1 MKFITVVGARP
12 NFVKIAPLV
21 KYLPDN
27 IIVHTGQHY
36 DYNMSK
42 VFFEGMDIP
51 EPTYNLNVGS
61 GTHTEQTSTIMSL
74 FEPICVKEKPD
85 IVIVVGDVNSTL
97 ACSLVVSKMDNV
109 KLAHIESGERS
120 FDRSMPEEI
129 NRVITDHI
137 SDYLFCSTKDA
148 MYNLLHEGISN
159 DKIYHVG
166 NIVIDN
172 IVKYKDIIDN
182 TIKPSPQHTLFTL
195 HRPFN
200 TDNRE
205 QLKNILQC
213 INEVA
218 QFGRDVARMLNLNQ
232 DLAEAIGLAHDLGHT
247 PFGHAG
253 QEALNEVME
262 TFGTHFEHNEQSFRV
277 VHELER
283 KSDKYKG
290 LNLSFEV
297 LDGLL
302 KHRTRYD
309 RPAAFDHLM
318 PSLEAQIV
326 NIADEIAYQSHD
338 IDDGLRS
345 GILSDK
351 VLMKLEICKRAT
363 AEKRLSGD
371 SKIRQHQIVTSIMAL
386 LVNDLAGNTNR
397 KLKKLGIRTVADIY
411 AHDGQVALFSD
422 EVNHMAVQLKDY
434 LFNHFYNA
442 REVMKYNE
450 EGKNVITGLFRTL
463 YENPEKLPEK
473 YQAQLENEERYV
485 VIKDYVAGMT
495 DSFAMDLY
503 NKLVK

>member
-1 MKFITVVGARP
+1 MIIKREDLEGQELELLAPYSVRSAESKGRSYSEKEDPYRTCFQRDRDRIIHCKAFRRLNGKTQVFIAG
-12 NFVKIAPLV
+12 
-21 KYLPDN
+21 YGD
-27 IIVHTGQHY
+27 HY
-36 DYNMSK
+36 RSR
-42 VFFEGMDIP
+42 
-51 EPTYNLNVGS
+51 L
-61 GTHTEQTSTIMSL
+61 TH
-74 FEPICVKEKPD
+74 
-85 IVIVVGDVNSTL
+85 
-97 ACSLVVSKMDNV
+97 
-109 KLAHIESGERS
+109 
-120 FDRSMPEEI
+120 SM
-129 NRVITDHI
+129 
-137 SDYLFCSTKDA
+137 
-148 MYNLLHEGISN
+148 
-159 DKIYHVG
+159 
-166 NIVIDN
+166 
-172 IVKYKDIIDN
+172 
-182 TIKPSPQHTLFTL
+182 
-195 HRPFN
+195 
-200 TDNRE
+200 
-205 QLKNILQC
+205 
-213 INEVA
+213 EVA